1 MEFLAIDGESLTIVI
16 YRSLSQVSLLA
27 ILDIHL
33 TAFLKSNSRISSH
46 LHLFHT
52 E

>member
-1 MEFLAIDGESLTIVI
+1 MVFFVIDGESLTVMI

-33 TAFLKSNSRISSH
+33 TAFLKSNSRITSH